1 MNKMNLMNGLL
12 ASDEKKKTMKRLQ
25 YQFARYR
32 ALGNGPKCQQ
42 VQSEM
47 NKLLAIS

>member
-1 MNKMNLMNGLL
+1 MVNE
-12 ASDEKKKTMKRLQ
+12 EKKKTMKRLQ
-25 YQFARYR
+25 YQYARYR

-42 VQSEM
+42 VQVEM